1 MGWTTKFRFTAR
13 TGNFVFLHSVQ
24 IGFKISQL
32 PIQKLSPLKCLEC
45 KTNSWFIF
53 FFFGATA
60 PSGAKASSFTK
71 FLDHTHRRV
80 TVARNPLDEWSARRI
95 DLHLTTHNI
104 HNRQDIHAPGRI
116 RTHKFS
122 RRGAAYLHFRQRG
135 HWDWRFHLL
144 PKLKLLTNVLTAACT
159 PAWGND

>member
-53 FFFGATA
+53 FLVQQPPAG
-60 PSGAKASSFTK
+60 PRPPHSRSF
-71 FLDHTHRRV
+71 
-80 TVARNPLDEWSARRI
+80 
-95 DLHLTTHNI
+95 
-104 HNRQDIHAPGRI
+104 
-116 RTHKFS
+116 
-122 RRGAAYLHFRQRG
+122 
-135 HWDWRFHLL
+135 
-144 PKLKLLTNVLTAACT
+144 
-159 PAWGND
+159 